1 MIADAKARVARRR
14 AKQPVKRKTADT
26 AAGRGKVKVKPKPV
40 ARSPLVA
47 GYSVLVVDTNVPLM
61 ARSLFVDLVES
72 RRFLIIVPLC
82 GASSLDGGPI

>member
-14 AKQPVKRKTADT
+14 PKQPVRRKTAGK
-26 AAGRGKVKVKPKPV
+26 AASKGKKTKVV
-40 ARSPLVA
+40 ARSPLVP

-72 RRFLIIVPLC
+72 RRYLIIVPLC
-82 GASSLDGGPI
+82 GTLSRDCGAI